1 MPVDFLPIFI
11 YLLIV
16 VALGAGGIVGLSRL
30 VGPRKDSPQKLD
42 PYECG
47 VPPVGDPHEKFP
59 MKYYVIGMLFI
70 LFDVEIIFFYPW
82 AVIYKQASATGG
94 LAVLIEM
101 ATFVLVLLVGYLY
114 LWRKGAL
121 EWE

>member
-1 MPVDFLPIFI
+1 MPIDFLPIFF

-16 VALGAGGIVGLSRL
+16 VAIGALGIVGLSRL
-30 VGPRKDSPQKLD
+30 VGPRKDTAEKLS

-70 LFDVEIIFFYPW
+70 LFDVEIVFFYPW
-82 AVIYKQASATGG
+82 AVIFKEMNATWG
-94 LAVLIEM
+94 LFGLIELAIFVLI
-101 ATFVLVLLVGYLY
+101 LLVGYLY
-114 LWRKGAL
+114 VWRKGAL

>member
-1 MPVDFLPIFI
+1 
-11 YLLIV
+11 LI
-16 VALGAGGIVGLSRL
+16 
-30 VGPRKDSPQKLD
+30 GPRRDSPEKLD

-47 VPPVGDPHEKFP
+47 VPPVGDVREKFP

-70 LFDVEIIFFYPW
+70 LFDVEIVFFYPW
-82 AVIYKQASATGG
+82 AVVFRELNEKFN
-94 LAVLIEM
+94 LAALAEM
-101 ATFVLVLLVGYLY
+101 AAFVLVLLVGYLY

>member
-1 MPVDFLPIFI
+1 MPVDFLPLFL

-16 VALGAGGIVGLSRL
+16 LAIGAGGIVGLSRL
-30 VGPRKDSPQKLD
+30 IGPRRDSPEKLD

-47 VPPVGDPHEKFP
+47 VPPVGDVREKFP

-70 LFDVEIIFFYPW
+70 LFDVEIVFFYPW
-82 AVIYKQASATGG
+82 AVVFRELNEKFN
-94 LAVLIEM
+94 LAALAEM
-101 ATFVLVLLVGYLY
+101 AAFVLVLLVGYLY

>member
-1 MPVDFLPIFI
+1 MPVDFLPIFL

-16 VALGAGGIVGLSRL
+16 LAIGAGGIVGLSRL
-30 VGPRKDSPQKLD
+30 IGPRHDRPEKLD

-47 VPPVGDPHEKFP
+47 VPPVGSVHEKFP
-59 MKYYVIGMLFI
+59 MKYYVVGMLFI
-70 LFDVEIIFFYPW
+70 LFDVEIVFFYPW
-82 AVIYKQASATGG
+82 AVIYGDLCNSWG
-94 LAVLIEM
+94 LAALVEMAVFVLI
-101 ATFVLVLLVGYLY
+101 LLVGYLF